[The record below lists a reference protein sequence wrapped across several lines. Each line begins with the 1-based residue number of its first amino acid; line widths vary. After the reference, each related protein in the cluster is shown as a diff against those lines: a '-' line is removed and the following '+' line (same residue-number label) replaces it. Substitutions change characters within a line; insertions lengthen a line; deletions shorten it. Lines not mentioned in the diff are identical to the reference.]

1 LNPAERPWEDLKDR
15 LAFNLFE
22 SLAALKAKAESLLAE
37 LHPAGARLAG
47 RIRILGRGRPMP
59 TMDNDFSVTGIK
71 H

>member
-1 LNPAERPWEDLKDR
+1 LTPAERLWENLKDR

-22 SLAALKAKAESLLAE
+22 SLAALKAEVELLLAE

-59 TMDNDFSVTGIK
+59 TMNNNLA
-71 H
+71 